1 VGTLGTLGQH
11 YLLIARQIRIK
22 QACSAGWAQA
32 GSAPTNAPM
41 TKKTKIVMTAWSVLV
56 LILVLVNILIGLG
69 NQSVQAEVT
78 ERQQEIAQTI
88 QLEALNRQLVTVLA
102 SMAVKTNDAQL
113 KKLLA
118 DSGVNVGDSA
128 EAAPQNK

>member
-1 VGTLGTLGQH
+1 
-11 YLLIARQIRIK
+11 
-22 QACSAGWAQA
+22 
-32 GSAPTNAPM
+32 M
-41 TKKTKIVMTAWSVLV
+41 TKKTKLFTTAWSVLV
-56 LILVLVNILIGLG
+56 LILVLVNMLIGLG
-69 NQSVQAEVT
+69 NQSIQAEVT

-118 DSGVNVGDSA
+118 DSGVNVGDSV
-128 EAAPQNK
+128 EASPQKK

>member
-1 VGTLGTLGQH
+1 
-11 YLLIARQIRIK
+11 
-22 QACSAGWAQA
+22 
-32 GSAPTNAPM
+32 
-41 TKKTKIVMTAWSVLV
+41 MTAWSVLV

-118 DSGVNVGDSA
+118 DSGVNVGASA
-128 EAAPQNK
+128 EPAPQNK

>member
-1 VGTLGTLGQH
+1 
-11 YLLIARQIRIK
+11 
-22 QACSAGWAQA
+22 
-32 GSAPTNAPM
+32 M
-41 TKKTKIVMTAWSVLV
+41 TKKTKIFMTAWSVVV
-56 LILVLVNILIGLG
+56 LILVLVNIVIGLG
-69 NQSVQAEVT
+69 NQSIQAEVT

-118 DSGVNVGDSA
+118 DSGVNVGDSV
-128 EAAPQNK
+128 EASPQKK

>member
-1 VGTLGTLGQH
+1 
-11 YLLIARQIRIK
+11 
-22 QACSAGWAQA
+22 
-32 GSAPTNAPM
+32 
-41 TKKTKIVMTAWSVLV
+41 MTAWSVLV

-118 DSGVNVGDSA
+118 DSGVKVGDSA
-128 EAAPQNK
+128 EPAPQNK

>member
-1 VGTLGTLGQH
+1 VR
-11 YLLIARQIRIK
+11 YVACRQ
-22 QACSAGWAQA
+22 
-32 GSAPTNAPM
+32 TPM
-41 TKKTKIVMTAWSVLV
+41 TKKTKICMTIWSVLV
-56 LILVLVNILIGLG
+56 LILVLLNILIGLG
-69 NQSVQAEVT
+69 NQSVQAEVS

-118 DSGVNVGDSA
+118 DSGVNVGNDA
-128 EAAPQNK
+128 AAAPQKK

>member
-1 VGTLGTLGQH
+1 
-11 YLLIARQIRIK
+11 
-22 QACSAGWAQA
+22 
-32 GSAPTNAPM
+32 M
-41 TKKTKIVMTAWSVLV
+41 TKKTKLFMTAWSVLV
-56 LILVLVNILIGLG
+56 LILVLVNIVIGLG
-69 NQSVQAEVT
+69 NQSIQAEVT

-118 DSGVNVGDSA
+118 DSGVNVGDSV
-128 EAAPQNK
+128 EAAPQKK

>member
-1 VGTLGTLGQH
+1 
-11 YLLIARQIRIK
+11 
-22 QACSAGWAQA
+22 
-32 GSAPTNAPM
+32 M
-41 TKKTKIVMTAWSVLV
+41 TKKTKIFLTAWSVLV
-56 LILVLVNILIGLG
+56 LILVFVNILIGLG
-69 NQSVQAEVT
+69 NQSIQAEVT

-128 EAAPQNK
+128 EPPPQNK

>member
-1 VGTLGTLGQH
+1 
-11 YLLIARQIRIK
+11 
-22 QACSAGWAQA
+22 
-32 GSAPTNAPM
+32 M
-41 TKKTKIVMTAWSVLV
+41 TIWSVLV
-56 LILVLVNILIGLG
+56 LVLVLLNILIGLG

-118 DSGVNVGDSA
+118 DSGVNVGNEA
-128 EAAPQNK
+128 EVAPQKK

>member
-1 VGTLGTLGQH
+1 
-11 YLLIARQIRIK
+11 
-22 QACSAGWAQA
+22 
-32 GSAPTNAPM
+32 M
-41 TKKTKIVMTAWSVLV
+41 TIWSVLV
-56 LILVLVNILIGLG
+56 LVLVLLNILIGLG
-69 NQSVQAEVT
+69 NQSVQAEVS

-118 DSGVNVGDSA
+118 DSGVNVGNEA
-128 EAAPQNK
+128 EATPQKK

>member
-1 VGTLGTLGQH
+1 
-11 YLLIARQIRIK
+11 
-22 QACSAGWAQA
+22 
-32 GSAPTNAPM
+32 
-41 TKKTKIVMTAWSVLV
+41 MTAWSVLV

-118 DSGVNVGDSA
+118 DSGVNVGDSV
-128 EAAPQNK
+128 EASPEKK